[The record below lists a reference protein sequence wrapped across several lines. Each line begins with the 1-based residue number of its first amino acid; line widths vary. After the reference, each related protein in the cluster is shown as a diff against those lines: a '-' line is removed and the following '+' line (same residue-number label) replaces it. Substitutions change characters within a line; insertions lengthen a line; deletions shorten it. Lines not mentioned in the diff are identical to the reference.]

1 LGKTNIAT
9 MLADW
14 QSANE
19 VYGVTKNPWDL
30 ERTPGGSSGGA
41 AAAVA
46 SGMTALEFGSDL
58 NGSLRIPAAFCGVF
72 AHRPS
77 YGIVPMR
84 GFAPPLVPRGPVSQP
99 VEQSTLGPI
108 ARTAADLKLALD
120 LVSGA
125 DAPDKTAWQLKFP
138 KARHSQ
144 LKDFRVLVLDEHPL
158 VPTSKEIAVAIGE
171 VARRL
176 QDERCGVGR
185 KVSAIPDMKD
195 LNRTF
200 SALLMSMMGVD
211 MPEKDYAAAAEHADA
226 THSSQREQ
234 SLTITYRDW
243 MLLDRHRLML
253 GAKWAETFEHWD
265 VVLSPATPVTAFA
278 HDQRPMDDRKL
289 DIDGSKIAYE
299 KMGFW
304 TALGT
309 PNGLPVTSAPIGL
322 SDDGLPIGIQI
333 IGPRLEDNTT
343 IAFADLLERQL
354 GYGFTAPSGL

>member
-1 LGKTNIAT
+1 

-19 VYGVTKNPWDL
+19 VYGVTRNPWDL
-30 ERTPGGSSGGA
+30 ERTPGGSSGGG

-77 YGIVPMR
+77 YGAVPMR
-84 GFAPPLVPRGPVSQP
+84 GFAPPMVPRGPVSQP
-99 VEQSTLGPI
+99 IEQSTVGPI
-108 ARTAADLKLALD
+108 ARSAADLKLALD
-120 LVSGA
+120 LVAGA
-125 DAPDKTAWQLKFP
+125 DAPEKTAWRLTFP
-138 KARHSQ
+138 KPRHSQ
-144 LKDFRVLVLDEHPL
+144 LRDFRVLVLDEHPL
-158 VPTSKEIAVAIGE
+158 VPTSKEIAAAIEE
-171 VARRL
+171 VAKRL
-176 QDERCGVGR
+176 QAEGCKVGR
-185 KVSAIPDMKD
+185 KASEIPDMKD

-200 SALLMSMMGVD
+200 SALLMSLMGVD
-211 MPEKDYAAAAEHADA
+211 MPETDYEAAAEHAEGS
-226 THSSQREQ
+226 HGGQRDQ
-234 SLTITYRDW
+234 SLTMSYRDW

-253 GAKWAETFEHWD
+253 GAMWAKTFEHWD
-265 VVLSPATPVTAFA
+265 VVLCPATPVTAFI
-278 HDQRPMDDRKL
+278 HDQRPIDERKI

-322 SDDGLPIGIQI
+322 SDGGLPIGMQI
-333 IGPRLEDNTT
+333 IGPRLEDYTT
-343 IAFADLLERQL
+343 IAFADLLERKL
-354 GYGFTAPSGL
+354 GYGFSAPSGSLV